1 MEGDPGM
8 RKRFP
13 ALLAACGGVLMM
25 TALMAAPVAAQKAAP
40 PARPI
45 RYVIIVSVDGLLP
58 ASYMDPDAHV
68 LKVPTLLELA
78 KNGAASAGALS
89 VIPASTYIAHTSI
102 ATGTNPG
109 THGIVSTQ

>member
-13 ALLAACGGVLMM
+13 ARPAAGGGVLMM

-58 ASYMDPDAHV
+58 ASYMDPDAHG
-68 LKVPTLLELA
+68 LKVPTLRGLA
-78 KNGAASAGALS
+78 KNGAASGGALS
-89 VIPASTYIAHTSI
+89 VIPASPYMPHTSI
-102 ATGTNPG
+102 APGTN
-109 THGIVSTQ
+109 